1 MKIISEPQDSKVKA
15 IIKYRKTVLMK
26 RAVIFIIDALGAGSM
41 PDYKDFDEN
50 KPSNTLQNVAKY
62 SFEKH
67 GGLKMPNFQK
77 LGLANLEE
85 LPGLGSLDKTTGSFG
100 KMAEWSKAK
109 DTITGHWEMVGV
121 KLKHEFPYYPEGFP
135 KEIIEKFKEATGLK
149 EILCNAPASGTTVIN
164 DLGDEHLKTGYP
176 IIYTS
181 ADSVLQ
187 IAAHVDVV
195 DLDTQYMWCE
205 IAREIMRG
213 EHEVARIIARPFTTN
228 PNFKEGDPNDH
239 DLPADRRKYMRVGD
253 KRHDYAVLP
262 HSKSIL
268 ESVVDKGG
276 EVLGIGKIEDI
287 FATIGITKSIKTKDN
302 MDGMDQ
308 LIRVLKNEHPD
319 YKDINSENQII
330 FINLVETDANFGHRR
345 DPEGYKNALEAI
357 DKRIPEVLETLN
369 ENDIFLMTA
378 DHGCDPCSPGSDHTR
393 EYVPLIIYGKSLTAK
408 DLGIRESFADLGAT
422 ILDWFK
428 IEDSEIELKGKSCLN

>member
-1 MKIISEPQDSKVKA
+1 
-15 IIKYRKTVLMK
+15 
-26 RAVIFIIDALGAGSM
+26 M
-41 PDYKDFDEN
+41 PDYKDFDESEA
-50 KPSNTLQNVAKY
+50 SNTLKSVAEH
-62 SFEKH
+62 SFKKH
-67 GGLKMPNFQK
+67 GGLKMPNFYD

-85 LPGLGSLDKTTGSFG
+85 LPGIPKSQNPKGSYG

-121 KLKHEFPYYPEGFP
+121 KLKHEFPYYPNGFP
-135 KEIIEKFKEATGLK
+135 KEIIEKFKEATGVK
-149 EILCNAPASGTTVIN
+149 DVLCNAPASGTTIIN
-164 DLGDEHLKTGYP
+164 DLGDEHIKTGYP

-213 EHEVARIIARPFTTN
+213 EHEVARIIARPFMTN

-239 DLPADRRKYMRVGD
+239 DLPANKRKYMRVGD

-268 ESVVDKGG
+268 ESVIDKGG

-287 FATIGITKSIKTKDN
+287 FATIGISRSIKTKDN
-302 MDGMDQ
+302 ADGLEQ
-308 LIRVLKNEHPD
+308 LIKVLKNEHPD
-319 YKDINSENQII
+319 YKNINAEQQII

-357 DKRIPEVLETLN
+357 DKRMPEVLGALKDD
-369 ENDIFLMTA
+369 DIFFMTA
-378 DHGCDPCSPGSDHTR
+378 DHGCDPCSPGTDHTR
-393 EYVPLIIYGKSLTAK
+393 EYVPLIIYGKTLEPK

-428 IEDSEIELKGKSCLN
+428 IEDPAIELKGKSCLS